1 MGASAPPRA
10 AQRIDQTGVWT
21 SNSLKPGG
29 RRGLA
34 TIAAFGLVAV
44 DSSLKKTPD
53 LAPDS
58 SSGARTV
65 VRVNTKGLQKGPTH
79 YECVRTMRRI
89 KDWIRFE

>member
-65 VRVNTKGLQKGPTH
+65 VRVNTKGLQKGT
-79 YECVRTMRRI
+79 YALRVR
-89 KDWIRFE
+89 